1 MPRSPN
7 QSSEGFF
14 IHHIAGKTLRCMKT
28 YLEGA
33 ANGSRLFPASKM
45 TKRRAVI
52 TGIGPIT
59 CIGIGRE
66 DFWRGIRAEKSGI
79 QTISS
84 FDTAEFNA
92 HCGGEIPDWT
102 PEDYFPPHRLKR
114 LDRYAQFAV
123 ASAKMALDDAGLP
136 YSQSTPQHRVG
147 VSFGTALGGVANAEY
162 QHAHFLKKGTRGV
175 NQTLALQVF
184 GGSAHSNIAIE
195 FGFRGVGTTNS
206 NSCAS
211 GTIAV
216 GEALRYIRDDF
227 ADVIVAGGAEAPL
240 SPLTFGAF
248 AIIKTMS
255 QWTGDPALACR
266 PFDLKRDGFVMGE
279 GAASLVIEELEHAKR
294 RGARIFAEV
303 LGYSL
308 NNDAFHMTSPL
319 PGGESCIRAMR
330 DALADAQ
337 LAPEQI
343 DYINAHA
350 SSTQLNDSTETMAIK
365 QVFGDRAS
373 TLPVSGTKAY
383 TGASAGSDGRD
394 GSGDLCARHRAKM
407 DSANIESQR
416 SRSRLRSR
424 CCSAPRPAGRVEL
437 HPEQFVRLRWN
448 QRLLDSRAGVTCMRG
463 QPPRR
468 HGCRWIGL
476 PRTMISSASRCCG
489 THY

>member
-1 MPRSPN
+1 
-7 QSSEGFF
+7 
-14 IHHIAGKTLRCMKT
+14 
-28 YLEGA
+28 
-33 ANGSRLFPASKM
+33 M
-45 TKRRAVI
+45 TRRRAVI

-59 CIGIGRE
+59 SIGIGRKS
-66 DFWRGIRAEKSGI
+66 FWRGIRAETSGI

-92 HCGGEIPDWT
+92 HCAGEIPDWR

-123 ASAKMALDDAGLP
+123 ASARMALDDAGLP
-136 YSQSTPQHRVG
+136 YSQKTPQDRIG

-162 QHAHFLKKGTRGV
+162 QHTHYLKKGTRGV

-227 ADVIVAGGAEAPL
+227 ADAIVAGGAEAPL

-255 QWTGDPALACR
+255 QWTGEPALACR
-266 PFDLKRDGFVMGE
+266 PFDLKRDGFVIGE
-279 GAASLVIEELEHAKR
+279 GAASLVLEEFEHAQR
-294 RGARIFAEV
+294 RGAHIFAEV

-319 PGGESCIRAMR
+319 PGGEACIRAMR

-337 LAPEQI
+337 LVPAQI

-350 SSTQLNDSTETMAIK
+350 SSTQLNDSTEAMAIK
-365 QVFGDRAS
+365 QVFGDRAL
-373 TLPVSGTKAY
+373 TLPVSGTKPYTAHPLGA
-383 TGASAGSDGRD
+383 TGAMEAAI
-394 GSGDLCARHRAKM
+394 CALALEEKWIPPTLNHSHPDPACNL
-407 DSANIESQR
+407 DIVPNHG
-416 SRSRLRSR
+416 
-424 CCSAPRPAGRVEL
+424 RPAELNYILSNSFGFGGINACVILGRV
-437 HPEQFVRLRWN
+437 
-448 QRLLDSRAGVTCMRG
+448 
-463 QPPRR
+463 
-468 HGCRWIGL
+468 
-476 PRTMISSASRCCG
+476 
-489 THY
+489 

>member
-1 MPRSPN
+1 M
-7 QSSEGFF
+7 
-14 IHHIAGKTLRCMKT
+14 T
-28 YLEGA
+28 
-33 ANGSRLFPASKM
+33 

-59 CIGIGRE
+59 AIGLGRE
-66 DFWRGIRAEKSGI
+66 NFWRGILAEKSGI
-79 QTISS
+79 ERISS
-84 FDTAEFNA
+84 FDTSEFNA
-92 HCGGEIPDWT
+92 HCGGEIPTWT
-102 PEDYFPPHRLKR
+102 PEHYFPPHRLKR

-123 ASAKMALDDAGLP
+123 ASAKMALDDAGIS
-136 YSQSTPQHRVG
+136 YAKETPQDRIG

-162 QHAHFLKKGTRGV
+162 QHIHYLKKGTRGV

-255 QWTGDPALACR
+255 QWAGEPTLACR
-266 PFDLKRDGFVMGE
+266 PFDLNRDGFVMGE
-279 GAASLVIEELEHAKR
+279 GAASLIIEEFEHAQK
-294 RGARIFAEV
+294 RGAHIYAEV

-319 PGGESCIRAMR
+319 PTGESCIRAMH
-330 DALADAQ
+330 DALNDAE
-337 LAPEQI
+337 LTPTQI

-365 QVFGDRAS
+365 RVFEGAS
-373 TLPVSGTKAY
+373 KIPVSGTKPYTAHPLGA
-383 TGASAGSDGRD
+383 TGAMEAAICALAIEEKWIPPTLNLNNFDPACDLDVVPNHGRTAELNYVLSNSF
-394 GSGDLCARHRAKM
+394 GFGGINACVIL
-407 DSANIESQR
+407 
-416 SRSRLRSR
+416 
-424 CCSAPRPAGRVEL
+424 GR
-437 HPEQFVRLRWN
+437 
-448 QRLLDSRAGVTCMRG
+448 
-463 QPPRR
+463 
-468 HGCRWIGL
+468 I
-476 PRTMISSASRCCG
+476 
-489 THY
+489 

>member
-1 MPRSPN
+1 MN
-7 QSSEGFF
+7 
-14 IHHIAGKTLRCMKT
+14 
-28 YLEGA
+28 
-33 ANGSRLFPASKM
+33 
-45 TKRRAVI
+45 KRRAVI

-59 CIGIGRE
+59 SIGIGRE
-66 DFWRGIRAEKSGI
+66 DFWGGIRAEKSGI
-79 QTISS
+79 RTISS
-84 FDTAEFNA
+84 FDTSEFNA
-92 HCGGEIPDWT
+92 HCAAEIPDWT

-123 ASAKMALDDAGLP
+123 ASARMALDDSGIS
-136 YSQSTPQHRVG
+136 YSQKNPQDRIG

-162 QHAHFLKKGTRGV
+162 QHTHYLKKGTRGV

-248 AIIKTMS
+248 AIIKSMS
-255 QWTGDPALACR
+255 QWTGDPSLACR
-266 PFDLKRDGFVMGE
+266 PFDLERDGFVIGE
-279 GAASLVIEELEHAKR
+279 GATSLVIEELEHAQG

-308 NNDAFHMTSPL
+308 NNDAFHMTAPL

-330 DALADAQ
+330 AALEDAQ
-337 LAPEQI
+337 LRPEQI

-350 SSTQLNDSTETMAIK
+350 SSTQLNDSTEAMAI
-365 QVFGDRAS
+365 QEVFGERVL
-373 TLPVSGTKAY
+373 TMPVSGTKPY
-383 TGASAGSDGRD
+383 TGHPLGATGAMEAAI
-394 GSGDLCARHRAKM
+394 CALALEEGWIPPTLNRHHPDPA
-407 DSANIESQR
+407 
-416 SRSRLRSR
+416 
-424 CCSAPRPAGRVEL
+424 CSLDVVPEHGRPANLNYIMSNSFGFGGINACVILGRV
-437 HPEQFVRLRWN
+437 
-448 QRLLDSRAGVTCMRG
+448 
-463 QPPRR
+463 
-468 HGCRWIGL
+468 
-476 PRTMISSASRCCG
+476 
-489 THY
+489 